1 MVIDDTNQTI
11 EITVPERLRLRGIN
25 YINMD
30 QGKNIITSFLLIKT
44 HLKVRY
50 KMRIT

>member
-30 QGKNIITSFLLIKT
+30 QGKKIVWLSIYPRHI
-44 HLKVRY
+44 
-50 KMRIT
+50 